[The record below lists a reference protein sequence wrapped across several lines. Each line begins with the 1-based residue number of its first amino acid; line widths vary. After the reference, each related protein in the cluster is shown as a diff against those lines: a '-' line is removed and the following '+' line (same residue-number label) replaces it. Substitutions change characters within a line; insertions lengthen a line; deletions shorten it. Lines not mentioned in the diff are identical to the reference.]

1 MKKIFRPI
9 SFVLLI
15 AFTSLSLRVDVWA
28 EVIQDSKGQN
38 TKEKITPARQFQ
50 SILIDTEKLLE
61 EIEEGKEITTNLN
74 QIKENKI
81 TLNNLAN
88 QLREEFNQTRADLI
102 SKNLPDEIIKR
113 HDEFVEK
120 FEEKLTILLNNL
132 DEIEKTKG
140 EKTEKIKKTKEFL
153 KNNLPKPKHIPVDP
167 NKLPH
172 RRQELKPREPITS
185 VKEFKKKYPELATT
199 SSQKPILLASLS
211 NSIPTTT
218 DPNLSETVEVQF
230 TQEIKDLAASLEYNP
245 VKIYQY
251 VKNNFD
257 YEVYYGSL
265 KGSQETLL
273 EKSGNDADL
282 ASLLI
287 ALLRAS
293 DIPARYVYGTIR
305 VPSDKAMAWLG
316 VKDIY
321 TAGTILSTAGIPVK
335 FITSGGSISGIEL
348 EHIWVEAYINYF
360 PYQGLK
366 KGTDNTWIPIDPSFQ
381 QYIPFDS
388 SLPEYSG
395 GLPVIDLNV
404 SDTVK
409 FDIDSYLSGVKEP
422 TATITYLGQVI
433 DYLHTHIPEGT
444 LPNFLPTLAKKIEVL
459 KVLPAS
465 LPYKSVILA
474 RYSELPD
481 NLRHKIT
488 FQIPGVEG
496 SDLEITLNT
505 VELAGKRVTLSYGKK
520 GSEDTAV
527 VAGGENTQAYT
538 ILLKPVLKL
547 EGQII
552 ATGTEE
558 LTIGSSHTFNIL
570 FYYPGMGVVD
580 IVSNEMQVG
589 SFYSIGFKYQTIS
602 GEFLNQRAKKLV
614 DAIELLG
621 PNPDIKTLCQD
632 SYLGEYLYFT
642 ALNYLSQL
650 QATGGIIDGLMHTKT
665 TRQITEAITGT
676 NQSITY
682 LFELP
687 YQTETTGVYIDVDRD
702 IQNPF
707 SITGD
712 QTKSKEYS
720 ILSGYTSSGLEHL
733 IYEKQSG
740 INSISAVKAI
750 QIAKEQGLTVY
761 DIDKTNINQI
771 VPILGVS
778 EQVKQ
783 DIVNSVNVGKVVK
796 IPEQEITYYDWRGV
810 GYIVMDP
817 ETGAAGYLIS
827 GGLSGGGSVVAMNL
841 STLVDTIIETITSY
855 YKNKIALIVTG
866 AVFLPSLV
874 EKHPVI
880 FFLPEV
886 FSLYDEACAFQSLFI
901 SGYYPYWLI
910 NPKDD
915 EVLKILEKSP
925 KIFFFS
931 GHGFSDKLALTG
943 EAYEKEKKEGIIIDE
958 GMLEVEEINVFNY
971 NFKLV
976 AMNSCSSGDRIP
988 DKISL
993 WEAFDIPEDSQ
1004 TGCYLGWTGDKPLL
1018 DGTLFYIEFWCW
1030 NAHFPL
1036 ISIKTAINLS
1046 FYKRNL
1052 KIYGNPELKIR

>member
-1 MKKIFRPI
+1 MKKIFKPI
-9 SFVLLI
+9 SFVLLV

-28 EVIQDSKGQN
+28 EVIQDGKGQN

-61 EIEEGKEITTNLN
+61 EIEEGKNITTNLN
-74 QIKENKI
+74 KIKENKI

-88 QLREEFNQTRADLI
+88 QLREEFNQTRANLI

-120 FEEKLTILLNNL
+120 FEEKLTTLLNNL

-140 EKTEKIKKTKEFL
+140 EEKTEKIKKTKEFL
-153 KNNLPKPKHIPVDP
+153 KNNLPKPKHTPVDP

-172 RRQELKPREPITS
+172 RREQLKPREPITS

-211 NSIPTTT
+211 NSIPATT

-230 TQEIKDLAASLEYNP
+230 TQEIKNLAASLEYNP

-265 KGSQETLL
+265 KGAQQTLL

-293 DIPARYVYGTIR
+293 GIPARYVYGTIR
-305 VPSDKAMAWLG
+305 VPSNKAMAWLG

-335 FITSGGSISGIEL
+335 FITSGGSISSIEL

-366 KGTDNTWIPIDPSFQ
+366 KGTGNTWISIDPSFQ

-404 SDTVK
+404 SDIVK

-433 DYLHTHIPEGT
+433 DYLHTNIPEGT

-465 LPYKSVILA
+465 LPYKPVILA

-496 SDLEITLNT
+496 YDLEITLNT

-538 ILLKPVLKL
+538 TLLKPVLKL

-558 LTIGSSHTFNIL
+558 LTMGSSHTFNIL
-570 FYYPGMGVVD
+570 FYYPGMGIVD

-589 SFYSIGFKYQTIS
+589 SFYAIGFKYQTIS

-621 PNPDIKTLCQD
+621 PNPDIKTLSQD

-650 QATGGIIDGLMHTKT
+650 QATGEIIDGLMHTKT
-665 TRQITEAITGT
+665 IRQITEAITGT

-750 QIAKEQGLTVY
+750 QLAKEQGLTIY
-761 DIDKTNINQI
+761 DIDKTNIGQI
-771 VPILGVS
+771 LPILGVS

-783 DIVNSVNVGKVVK
+783 DIVNSVNAGKVVK
-796 IPEQEITYYDWRGV
+796 IPEREITYYDWRGV
-810 GYIVMDP
+810 GYIVMDT
-817 ETGAAGYLIS
+817 ETGGAGYLIS
-827 GGLSGGGSVVAMNL
+827 GGVSGGGSVEAMNL

-855 YKNKIALIVTG
+855 YK
-866 AVFLPSLV
+866 
-874 EKHPVI
+874 
-880 FFLPEV
+880 
-886 FSLYDEACAFQSLFI
+886 
-901 SGYYPYWLI
+901 
-910 NPKDD
+910 
-915 EVLKILEKSP
+915 
-925 KIFFFS
+925 
-931 GHGFSDKLALTG
+931 DKLALVVEGWVEWFASEWTTWDIFIATNSLFLSGYLPIVYIFPIKNILISSLKTNPGKVFYFTG
-943 EAYEKEKKEGIIIDE
+943 HGNSECIGLTKEETLNTWDI
-958 GMLEVEEINVFNY
+958 EIFNY
-971 NFKLV
+971 KYRLV
-976 AMNSCSSGDRIP
+976 ALNSCESGDQPGIG
-988 DKISL
+988 STL
-993 WEAFDIPEDSQ
+993 WDAFDIPEDCQ
-1004 TGCYLGWTGDKPLL
+1004 TGCYLGWHNSPRILWSS
-1018 DGTLFYIEFWCW
+1018 LFYTYFWYY
-1030 NAHFPL
+1030 NVYRGITIAYA
-1036 ISIKTAINLS
+1036 T
-1046 FYKRNL
+1046 
-1052 KIYGNPELKIR
+1052 ELFAF